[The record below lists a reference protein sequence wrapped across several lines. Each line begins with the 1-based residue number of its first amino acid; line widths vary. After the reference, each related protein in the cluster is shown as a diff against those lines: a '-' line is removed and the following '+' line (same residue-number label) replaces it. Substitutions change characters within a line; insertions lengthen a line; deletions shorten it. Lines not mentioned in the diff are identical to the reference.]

1 MHTTFNAD
9 GDTVEHY
16 ENLIEYSRRGVELQ
30 RTGGRKQYI
39 YEGWLDG
46 ELVRIL
52 RR

>member
-1 MHTTFNAD
+1 MHTTINGD

-16 ENLIEYSRRGVELQ
+16 DNLIEYSRRGVELQ

-46 ELVRIL
+46 DLVRIL

>member
-16 ENLIEYSRRGVELQ
+16 DNLIEYSRRGVELQ

-39 YEGWLDG
+39 YEGWMNG

>member
-1 MHTTFNAD
+1 MHTTTNGD

-16 ENLIEYSRRGVELQ
+16 DTLPEYYRRGIELA

-39 YEGWLDG
+39 YEGWLHG
-46 ELVRIL
+46 ELVRIM

>member
-16 ENLIEYSRRGVELQ
+16 DNLIEYSRRGVELMG
-30 RTGGRKQYI
+30 TGGRKQYI